1 MELTARRKQTTTP
14 KVQIIPQIVAR
25 IGQNVKTTAAAAA
38 AVQQPDTNYD
48 HISAVAFV
56 GRLHF
61 PGKGSHPS
69 VRVLVRGTDRT
80 EHNLC
85 ERMTCSR
92 GPPRNHGCSGIVL
105 TRTEPTQD
113 VAAAA
118 AATAMR
124 AITH

>member
-25 IGQNVKTTAAAAA
+25 IGPNVKETAA

-118 AATAMR
+118 AMR